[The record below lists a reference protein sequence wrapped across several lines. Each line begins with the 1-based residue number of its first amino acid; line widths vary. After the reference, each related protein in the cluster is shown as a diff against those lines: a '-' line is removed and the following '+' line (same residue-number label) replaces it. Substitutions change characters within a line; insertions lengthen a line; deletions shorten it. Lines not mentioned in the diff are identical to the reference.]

1 LLNLAFTQSADTTTS
16 PQAATILQRSE
27 NTGQN
32 QRVLR
37 NLSEADLVDE
47 DEFDDDDGV
56 SDNEAMA
63 PANTRKDDEKS
74 ANIKNYSQTTES
86 EIVKMIWCGAT
97 TNIILGQTVKGQIY
111 RSTDSG
117 QNWEFKHD
125 YDNLENSEKLD
136 RQNAKKAAKISEIV
150 LSPVDNNLIFLIGQS
165 GINWVSEDCGNN
177 FKPLNNGRRIS
188 EFKFHPTQRNWAMAS
203 IFTT

>member
-1 LLNLAFTQSADTTTS
+1 MVFTQTVEAETS
-16 PQAATILQRSE
+16 TQDVSSSQESRNASE
-27 NTGQN
+27 NRGI
-32 QRVLR
+32 LR

-74 ANIKNYSQTTES
+74 TNIKKFSQTTES

-117 QNWEFKHD
+117 QTWEFKHD

-165 GINWVSEDCGNN
+165 GINWVSED
-177 FKPLNNGRRIS
+177 
-188 EFKFHPTQRNWAMAS
+188 
-203 IFTT
+203 

>member
-1 LLNLAFTQSADTTTS
+1 MAFTQSAGPETS
-16 PQAATILQRSE
+16 LQADRSSQGSG
-27 NTGQN
+27 NGDQN
-32 QRVLR
+32 QGILR

-63 PANTRKDDEKS
+63 PANTKKDEEKS
-74 ANIKNYSQTTES
+74 SNIKRFTQSTES

-117 QNWEFKHD
+117 QTWEFKHD

-188 EFKFHPTQRNWAMAS
+188 EFKFHPTHRNWAMAS